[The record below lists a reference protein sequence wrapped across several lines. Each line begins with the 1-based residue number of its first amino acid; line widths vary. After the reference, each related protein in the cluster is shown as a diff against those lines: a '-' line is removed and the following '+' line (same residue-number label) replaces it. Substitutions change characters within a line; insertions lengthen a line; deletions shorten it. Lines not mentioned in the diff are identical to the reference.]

1 MRNYLCFLLLLAL
14 ATSCMTKR
22 ELVYMQNQ
30 KFKENSPTLVPTV
43 HKLYKLQSND
53 VLSIKVLSLQPEMSE
68 LFNITNPTNAFGVA
82 DQGSM
87 YLSGYSVDEEG
98 NIELPTLGKLK
109 VSGLTTSETQELIQR
124 NLNKYITNST
134 VIVKLISFK
143 ISVLGEVRNP
153 GYFYIYNEQANLF
166 EGLSLAGDL
175 TQGANRQN
183 IKLIRQT
190 TGGSEVILL
199 DLTAADVVQSPYYYL
214 MPNDVIYVEP
224 RKTQLRR
231 DNLIVLNAVF
241 GAVSTAALLLNF
253 LR

>member
-1 MRNYLCFLLLLAL
+1 
-14 ATSCMTKR
+14 
-22 ELVYMQNQ
+22 MQNQ
-30 KFKENSPTLVPTV
+30 QFKENSPTLVPTV
-43 HKLYKLQSND
+43 HKQYKLQPND

-82 DQGSM
+82 DRGSM

-109 VSGLTTSETQELIQR
+109 VSGLTSSETQELIQR
-124 NLNKYITNST
+124 TLNKYITNST
-134 VIVKLISFK
+134 VVVKLISFK
-143 ISVLGEVRNP
+143 VSVLGEVRNP
-153 GYFYIYNEQANLF
+153 GHYFIYNEQANLF

-183 IKLIRQT
+183 IKLVRQT
-190 TGGSEVILL
+190 PGGSEVILL

-224 RKTQLRR
+224 RETQLRR
-231 DNLIVLNAVF
+231 DNLIVLNAIF

>member
-1 MRNYLCFLLLLAL
+1 
-14 ATSCMTKR
+14 MTKR

-109 VSGLTTSETQELIQR
+109 VSGLRRQFRTGREGRTRRHQEGRLRRHGIHHR
-124 NLNKYITNST
+124 
-134 VIVKLISFK
+134 
-143 ISVLGEVRNP
+143 P
-153 GYFYIYNEQANLF
+153 GDRAERQGRPHRECRRQGLDRAVGRSLSPRHADGFRDEQDALRLYLR
-166 EGLSLAGDL
+166 EPEPDL
-175 TQGANRQN
+175 RMR
-183 IKLIRQT
+183 LRRIRRAEA
-190 TGGSEVILL
+190 GGSRG
-199 DLTAADVVQSPYYYL
+199 TCQAA
-214 MPNDVIYVEP
+214 
-224 RKTQLRR
+224 
-231 DNLIVLNAVF
+231 
-241 GAVSTAALLLNF
+241 
-253 LR
+253 